1 MSDIQFSLVVVLIIV
16 LFYGDPD
23 LLDALITY
31 LSK

>member
-1 MSDIQFSLVVVLIIV
+1 MTDIQFSLVVVLIIV

-23 LLDALITY
+23 LLDALIIY